1 MESPPLAPLTK
12 SLQRL
17 LIMGL
22 ILAGWAFVV
31 LLRLFQL
38 QVVAHDQYLKLGQVQ
53 QQRLES
59 MEAPRGAILDR
70 NGNYLAMSSESQFV
84 AVNPA
89 RISDKSTAAEL
100 LAKVLKL
107 DPTKLKSDIEW
118 AAGTKRHSG
127 YWIVDPRV
135 SDEKA
140 DALREL
146 KLDWLEVHRGNLRTY
161 PNGPLAAHVIGNV
174 GAEGHGAGGVEL
186 KLEKDLAGTPGLL
199 RVKVDVKQRPYAS
212 EVAKPPVVGKNITL
226 TIDSHLQHVAEE
238 ALKSAVLTNHADHG
252 SIVAMDPKTG
262 EILALANYPTYDP
275 NERLHAGEK
284 AQGREDLAV
293 VAPFEP
299 GSVFKVITLSA
310 ALETTK
316 LRPESTINCGN
327 GTITIFGRVVHDHK
341 NYPALSMAN
350 VLAFS
355 SNIGAIRVGMEV
367 GKENLE
373 KYIRKFGFGHRTG
386 IELPAE
392 APGIVRKKWQPT
404 TIGSIPMGHEIA
416 VTSIQLAQAGAVIA
430 NGGFLI
436 HPHIVRWKQAPG
448 EQKEFPRFAPPL
460 QVLQPRNVFT
470 MREMMHGVIT
480 TPGGT
485 GHRLKVPG
493 YTFAGKTGTAQIFD
507 YTHHVYTHKY
517 NASFLGFA
525 PVVNPSVV
533 VVVTVSGTTG
543 EAGYGGSASGP
554 AFDTVM
560 ASALRATGVQPDMP
574 EELEKEQ
581 LALDKE
587 RDKERGKNKAKNEEN
602 DVALTD
608 LSEPL
613 TEQDMREAAGEPAAD
628 AMQTADAVQP
638 GPKVPNFLGKTV
650 RDVVEEAAER
660 GINVD
665 LLGEGMASAQ
675 SLPPGSPFNPG
686 AHIRVR
692 FAR

>member
-1 MESPPLAPLTK
+1 MELPPLAPLTK
-12 SLQRL
+12 SVQRL
-17 LIMGL
+17 LLMGL

-38 QVVAHDQYLKLGQVQ
+38 QVLGHEQYARLGQIQ
-53 QQRLES
+53 QQRLEP

-70 NGNYLAMSSESQFV
+70 NGNFLAMSSETQFV
-84 AVNPA
+84 AVNPK
-89 RISDKSTAAEL
+89 RIPEKATAAAL
-100 LAKVLKL
+100 LGTMLKL
-107 DPTKLKSDIEW
+107 DAAKIQKDLEW
-118 AAGTKRHSG
+118 AANTKRHSG
-127 YWIVDPRV
+127 YWVVDPHV
-135 SDEKA
+135 SDETA
-140 DALREL
+140 EALREL
-146 KLDWLEVHRGNLRTY
+146 KLDWLEIHRGNLRTY
-161 PNGPLAAHVIGNV
+161 PNGSLAAHVLGNV

-212 EVAKPPVVGKNITL
+212 EIAKAPVVGKNITL

-238 ALKSAVLTNHADHG
+238 ALKSAVVTNHADHG
-252 SIVAMDPKTG
+252 SIVAMDPRTG

-299 GSVFKVITLSA
+299 GSVFKVITLST
-310 ALETTK
+310 ALETTR
-316 LRPESTINCGN
+316 LRPESIINCGN
-327 GTITIFGRVVHDHK
+327 GSITIFGRVVHDHK
-341 NYPALSMAN
+341 SYSALSMAN

-373 KYIRKFGFGHRTG
+373 KYIRRFGFGRRTG

-416 VTSIQLAQAGAVIA
+416 VTSIQLAQAGSVIA

-436 HPHIVRWKQAPG
+436 HPHLVFSKQAPG
-448 EQKEFPRFAPPL
+448 EAKEIVHFPPPTE
-460 QVLQPRNVFT
+460 VLQPKNVFT
-470 MREMMHGVIT
+470 MREMMRGVIT
-480 TPGGT
+480 NVSGT

-493 YTFAGKTGTAQIFD
+493 YTFGGKTGTAQIFD
-507 YTHHVYTHKY
+507 YKHHVYTHRY

-525 PVVNPSVV
+525 PLVNPSVV

-560 ASALRATGVQPDMP
+560 ASALRVTGVQPDMP

-581 LALDKE
+581 LALDKVRE
-587 RDKERGKNKAKNEEN
+587 KNKPKNDEN
-602 DVALTD
+602 DLALAD

-613 TEQDMREAAGEPAAD
+613 TEEDMRQAVGDGGLDGVAAEAQPA
-628 AMQTADAVQP
+628 

-660 GINVD
+660 GIDVD
-665 LLGEGMASAQ
+665 LLGDGMARAQ
-675 SLPPGSPFNPG
+675 SLPPGSPFSPG
-686 AHIRVR
+686 SHVKVR